1 MIKKTKPIPHGHRS
15 ITPYLIVTDAL
26 DALHFYHVVFGAEEL
41 LRLTTLDGKVAHAE
55 MLIGDSHI
63 ILADEFAAM
72 NVFAPIAFGG
82 TAVILNLY
90 LEDVDSVFKI
100 ALANGAKIFRALQN
114 QVNGDR
120 SGIIIDPFGHLW
132 ALATHLEDVTAEELE
147 QKFLNLKRNE

>member
-1 MIKKTKPIPHGHRS
+1 MIKKTKPIPNGHHS

-26 DALHFYHVVFGAEEL
+26 DALHFYHTVFDAEEL
-41 LRLTTLDGKVAHAE
+41 MRLTTLEGKIAHAE

-63 ILADEFAAM
+63 IIADEFAEM

-82 TAVILNLY
+82 SAVILNLY
-90 LEDVDSVFKI
+90 IDNVDYTFKQ
-100 ALANGAKIFRALQN
+100 ALNAGAKIFRPLQD

-132 ALATHLEDVTAEELE
+132 ALATHIEDVTAEELE
-147 QKFLNLKRNE
+147 KRFLKLNNK